1 MANNL
6 ENIIEKIKIAELD
19 PTKIYFIQ
27 VECPYDLSAEQFG
40 AMRKILI
47 DEFNKYSITNICV
60 ATPDDIKI
68 NLIALGDKND

>member
-6 ENIIEKIKIAELD
+6 KNIIEQIKIAELD
-19 PTKIYFIQ
+19 PNKIYFIQ

-40 AMRKILI
+40 SLRKILL
-47 DEFNKYSITNICV
+47 DEFNKYNITNICV

-68 NLIALGDKND
+68 NITALGDKND

>member
-19 PTKIYFIQ
+19 PNKIYFIQ
-27 VECPYDLSAEQFG
+27 VECPYNLSVKQFE
-40 AMRKILI
+40 AMREILLH
-47 DEFNKYSITNICV
+47 EFSKYNITNICV

-68 NLIALGDKND
+68 NFTALGDKND